1 MALKKLRRFWR
12 RFQYIHPT
20 KRHIV
25 LITMCFWLSGIT
37 LWTIRKINNE
47 SGENIFIDENNFV
60 VYEHKDPFNTVVHQT
75 IAKWHQNDD
84 KVIPKLFPKSNSVWK
99 KYPENQLFAWHEVP
113 LHSVRATVE
122 NNKTYS
128 GEMGVPVV
136 IPKHLQASAKE
147 RQSVHQLNVVAS
159 EMVSL
164 NRRLPDVRHE
174 R

>member
-1 MALKKLRRFWR
+1 MKKLRRFWR

-37 LWTIRKINNE
+37 LWTIRKIHNE
-47 SGENIFIDENNFV
+47 SNENIFIDENNFV
-60 VYEHKDPFNTVVHQT
+60 VYDHKDPFNTVVHQT
-75 IAKWHQNDD
+75 IAKWHHQKSSGNL
-84 KVIPKLFPKSNSVWK
+84 PKLFPKSNSVWK
-99 KYPENQLFAWHEVP
+99 RYPEDQLHAWHEVP
-113 LHSVRATVE
+113 LHSVRAPVE

-128 GEMGVPVV
+128 GEMGAPVI